1 MPVKRSKTKEM
12 AFKGILLSLAILCS
26 AVIGEVGLRLM
37 GYKGAPESLIANIHV
52 IDDPVLNWRYLPGSE
67 VQVGRVQRKYNK
79 AGFRDIE
86 HSVDKAPGIKR
97 VLVVGDSVT
106 EAGDVQWEAV
116 FSARVQAGLGSS
128 YEVITLAMGG
138 LNTPQEIHLF
148 EKEGLAYQPDLVILN
163 FVLNDADFYTE
174 YNATQRYQAEKDSVV
189 GVLGLSINPAFKRTL
204 KSSALVYFVKQ
215 RFEHAMGRLLGK
227 EEIGY
232 FDGLWGTAENR
243 KKVTDGFDQLRVI
256 SKESSLPVLIII
268 WPILTEFSHY
278 KFASIHQWIREEA
291 EKRGFQTLDLLPHFA
306 KTSYRDLQVTAEDN
320 IHPNDRGHKIGA
332 DAFLEWARRDN
343 FHSELHSK

>member
-1 MPVKRSKTKEM
+1 
-12 AFKGILLSLAILCS
+12 
-26 AVIGEVGLRLM
+26 M
-37 GYKGAPESLIANIHV
+37 GYKGAPESLIANIRAV
-52 IDDPVLNWRYLPGSE
+52 DDSVLNWRYLPDSE
-67 VQVGRVQRKYNK
+67 VHVGRVRKKYNK
-79 AGFRDIE
+79 MGFRDSD
-86 HSVDKAPGIKR
+86 HSVEKVPGVKR
-97 VLVVGDSVT
+97 VVVVGDSVT
-106 EAGDVQWEAV
+106 EASDVEWEAV

-148 EKEGLAYQPDLVILN
+148 EKEGLAYKPDLVILN

-174 YNATQRYQAEKDSVV
+174 YNATKRYQAEKDSVV

-204 KSSALVYFVKQ
+204 KSSALVYFLKQ

-232 FDGLWGTAENR
+232 FDGLWGKPENR
-243 KKVTDGFDQLRVI
+243 QKVTDGFDQLRVI
-256 SKESSLPVLIII
+256 SKESSLPVLVII

-320 IHPNDRGHKIGA
+320 IHPNGLGHKIGA
-332 DAFLEWARRDN
+332 DAFIEWIRKRD
-343 FHSELHSK
+343 FR

>member
-1 MPVKRSKTKEM
+1 MPVKRSKTKEIV
-12 AFKGILLSLAILCS
+12 FTGILLWF
-26 AVIGEVGLRLM
+26 AVVCAALVGEVALRLM
-37 GYKGAPESLIANIHV
+37 GYKGAPESLIANIRAV
-52 IDDPVLNWRYLPGSE
+52 DDSVLNWRYLPDSE
-67 VQVGRVQRKYNK
+67 VHVGRVRKKYNK
-79 AGFRDIE
+79 MGFRDSD
-86 HSVDKAPGIKR
+86 HSVEKVPGVKR
-97 VLVVGDSVT
+97 VVVVGDSVT
-106 EAGDVQWEAV
+106 EASDVEWEAV

-148 EKEGLAYQPDLVILN
+148 EKEGLAYKPDLVILN

-174 YNATQRYQAEKDSVV
+174 YNATKRYQAEKDSVV

-204 KSSALVYFVKQ
+204 KSSALVYFLKQ

-232 FDGLWGTAENR
+232 FDGLWGKPENR
-243 KKVTDGFDQLRVI
+243 QKVTDGFDQLRVI
-256 SKESSLPVLIII
+256 SKESSLPVLVII

-320 IHPNDRGHKIGA
+320 IHPNGLGHKIGA
-332 DAFLEWARRDN
+332 DAFIEWIRKRD
-343 FHSELHSK
+343 FR

>member
-1 MPVKRSKTKEM
+1 MPVKRSKTKEIV
-12 AFKGILLSLAILCS
+12 FTGILLWF
-26 AVIGEVGLRLM
+26 AVVCAALVGEVALRLM
-37 GYKGAPESLIANIHV
+37 GYKGAPESLIANIRAV
-52 IDDPVLNWRYLPGSE
+52 DDSVLNWRYLPDSE
-67 VQVGRVQRKYNK
+67 VHVGRVRKKYNK
-79 AGFRDIE
+79 MGFRDSD
-86 HSVDKAPGIKR
+86 HSVEKVPGVKR
-97 VLVVGDSVT
+97 VVVVGDSVT
-106 EAGDVQWEAV
+106 EASDVEWEAV

-148 EKEGLAYQPDLVILN
+148 EKEGLAYKPDLVILN

-174 YNATQRYQAEKDSVV
+174 YNATKRYQAEKDSVV

-204 KSSALVYFVKQ
+204 KSSALVYFLKQ

-232 FDGLWGTAENR
+232 FDGLWGKPENR
-243 KKVTDGFDQLRVI
+243 QKVTDGFDQLRVI
-256 SKESSLPVLIII
+256 SKESSLPVLVII

-332 DAFLEWARRDN
+332 DAFIEWIRKRD
-343 FHSELHSK
+343 FR